1 MDGHDIIVLGASAGG
16 IEALKRIARDIPP
29 EIPAALFVV
38 VHIGAHAES
47 SLARILALA
56 SRMPVSQAEN
66 GAPIERGRIYVAPPD
81 QHMLIEPGR
90 VHLARG
96 PKENRTRPAVNPL
109 FRSAAA
115 AYDGRM
121 VGVILSGALDDG
133 AAGLWEIKQ
142 RGGVA
147 VVQDPNEAEFPS
159 MPRNALTAV
168 EVDHC
173 VKLAGMASLLARL
186 AAETK
191 TGKAEP
197 WKETTPVLSAL
208 TCPDCNGPL
217 WELHEG
223 NAIEFECRIKH
234 RYALQHL
241 LAAHEEAEEKAL
253 WAAVLALEEGAILAR
268 RFPSNGE
275 QEKRAAEKR
284 ALADLLKQRLE
295 KLKSIVAADDLKHQ
309 TV

>member
-1 MDGHDIIVLGASAGG
+1 MAPRLNAG
-16 IEALKRIARDIPP
+16 EFTWR
-29 EIPAALFVV
+29 
-38 VHIGAHAES
+38 
-47 SLARILALA
+47 
-56 SRMPVSQAEN
+56 
-66 GAPIERGRIYVAPPD
+66 PPD

-115 AYDGRM
+115 AYDGRV
-121 VGVILSGALDDG
+121 VGVILSGSLDDG
-133 AAGLWEIKQ
+133 AAGLWEIKR
-142 RGGVA
+142 RGGIA

-191 TGKAEP
+191 IGKAEP
-197 WKETTPVLSAL
+197 AKEATPVLSAL

-223 NAIEFECRIKH
+223 NTTEFECRIKH
-234 RYALQHL
+234 RFAPQHL
-241 LAAHEEAEEKAL
+241 LAAHDEAEEKAL
-253 WAAVLALEEGAILAR
+253 WAAVLALEQGAILAR
-268 RFPSNGE
+268 RFPSNGD
-275 QEKRAAEKR
+275 QEKQAAEKQ

-295 KLKSIVAADDLKHQ
+295 KLKSTVAADDLKHQ